1 MPLHI
6 ATNKSPILW
15 HGAFWVRHSLALVNR
30 ELTLAL
36 LDKPEFAARFGL
48 SLEHWETPNFEASE
62 DSRFAALASRMG
74 TPAEEPV
81 ITVRH
86 RWPPEFAAPKNGN
99 LVLIQPW
106 EFGSLPKQW
115 VSAIDRSVD
124 EIWVPSN
131 FVRETYLSS
140 GVPGDKVVVV
150 PNGVNT
156 QHFNPSI
163 TPYDFSTNPLTR
175 SLSPE
180 TFKFLFVGGTIA
192 RKGIDILLDA
202 YDRAFNSCDDVALII
217 KDFGANSF
225 YANQGMATLIQA
237 LQKKPG
243 GAKIIYLSGDMTEA
257 EIAGLYA
264 ACDCLT
270 LPYRG
275 EGYGLPIAEAMACG
289 KPTVITDFGAALDFA
304 NPTNAYL
311 VPATVKNLPEKHI
324 SGMET
329 VEYPYWAEPNRDALI
344 ETLRGIFSNRDA
356 AKLIGAQAA
365 QDIADKHTW
374 SHAADVALNRL
385 KALSEAKPKTRTVP
399 ARSENASLGGGL
411 SINNLGL
418 GGLRI
423 STGSTPTIQVQD
435 DFERRKQEALTLTRS
450 ADWDK
455 AQSALDACLTERPND
470 WDVLNA
476 LAVVHYRKGETDK
489 AVELLR
495 RGIANAANA
504 RDFHHN
510 IAFIL
515 TESGQFDK
523 ALDDALAALHYSPG
537 NALIRRTVERCR
549 DGVLHAARKI
559 LRSFPDRERD
569 KAKRDPEYRR
579 LMGRFHLAGT
589 RLGIGESDSVAT
601 EMPSA
606 PAKNDKPRL
615 SLCMIVKNEE
625 RFLRGCLESV
635 KGVVDE
641 IVIVDT
647 GSTDSTLDIA
657 REFGAVI
664 VPHVWTDDFSE
675 ARNVS
680 LANATG
686 NWALWMDADEELAPE
701 SRELLRQTLD
711 TAPAHIGGY
720 MMMFRNWL
728 TVPERRPGTEMAI
741 HHACRVFRRVP
752 GVRFVGRIH
761 EQNLRSLQELGY
773 TYAKQEGLILDHY
786 GYAGEIMS
794 GRNKHERF
802 IRMLHREVDENP
814 MEEFRTFHLFNL
826 GNAYFTYG
834 DMENAAK
841 YLALAAENPDP
852 LEEYTV
858 TMLMELA
865 TAYHRLNRSPEGLRV
880 CEDAD
885 KIGVHHA
892 GIEFARGYCLLH
904 TLRYTEAEASF
915 KTALRMGEQK
925 EGVFAQT
932 GDVGAGSFKARYG
945 LGLAFV
951 GQDRYA
957 DAVAPLEQCLTE
969 QAGMVEARYLLTIVY
984 TRLERSADAIRE
996 LRTCLEWR
1004 PNYPE
1009 AERDLSLLLFKTH
1022 DFGAALSHL
1031 RATAERNRMDYEAQA
1046 RLATACEH
1054 LGLMDEAREVYERL
1068 RMLRPQSAEICVNL
1082 GRVLA
1087 AQGEHGQAVDA
1098 FADAIQLNPDYD
1110 NAYFNVGDLL
1120 YQMGYFA
1127 KAADAYMSGLQV
1139 NPAHAS
1145 GFFMLGN
1152 CYYHTSDYE
1161 AAAVSYRAALTQKPD
1176 LSDAQNNL
1184 EMVEQMLLQK
1194 AA

>member
-6 ATNKSPILW
+6 ATNKTSLVW

-36 LDKPEFAARFGL
+36 LDKPEFASRFGL
-48 SLEHWETPNFEASE
+48 SLEHWETPNFEPTE
-62 DSRFAALASRMG
+62 DARFAALSSRMG
-74 TPAEEPV
+74 TLADEPAV
-81 ITVRH
+81 TVRH
-86 RWPPEFAAPKNGN
+86 RWPPEFAAPKSGH

-115 VSAIDRSVD
+115 VSAIDRTVD
-124 EIWVPSN
+124 EVWVPSN
-131 FVRETYLSS
+131 FVRETYLAS
-140 GVPGDKVVVV
+140 GVPGEKVVVV

-156 QHFNPSI
+156 AHFNPQI
-163 TPYDFSTNPLTR
+163 APFDFGSHPLTR
-175 SLSPE
+175 HLRPE

-192 RKGIDILLDA
+192 RKGIDVLLDA
-202 YDRAFNSCDDVALII
+202 YDRAFNANDDVVLII

-243 GAKIIYLSGDMTEA
+243 GAKIIYLNGDMTEA

-289 KPTVITDFGAALDFA
+289 KPTVVTDFGAALDFA

-329 VEYPYWAEPNRDALI
+329 VEYPFWAEPSRDALI
-344 ETLRGIFSNRDA
+344 ETLRGIVSNRDA
-356 AKLIGAQAA
+356 AQRIGAQAA
-365 QDIADKHTW
+365 QDIANKHTW
-374 SHAADVALNRL
+374 AHAADVAFARLN
-385 KALSEAKPKTRTVP
+385 ALTDKPKTRTTP
-399 ARSENASLGGGL
+399 ARNENVALGGGL

-423 STGSTPTIQVQD
+423 TTSSTPTGQIND
-435 DFERRKQEALTLTRS
+435 DYERRKQEALTFTRN
-450 ADWDK
+450 ADWEK
-455 AQSALDACLTERPND
+455 SKPALDACLTERPND

-476 LAVVHYRKGETDK
+476 LAIVHYRTGDVDK

-523 ALDDALAALHYSPG
+523 ALDDALAALHYSPE
-537 NALIRRTVERCR
+537 NAQIRRTVERCR
-549 DGVLHAARKI
+549 DGVLQAARKI
-559 LRSFPDRERD
+559 LRSFPDRDRE
-569 KAKRDPEYRR
+569 KGKRDPEYRR
-579 LMGRFHLAGT
+579 LMERFHLAGT
-589 RLGIGESDSVAT
+589 RLGVGESDSVAS

-606 PAKNDKPRL
+606 PAKNDKPKL

-635 KGVVDE
+635 KGIVDE

-657 REFGAVI
+657 REYGAKI

-701 SRELLRQTLD
+701 SREILRQAIE
-711 TAPAHIGGY
+711 TAPANIGGY
-720 MMMFRNWL
+720 MVMFRNWL

-773 TYAKQEGLILDHY
+773 TYAKQEGLILDHF

-826 GNAYFTYG
+826 GNAYFTFG
-834 DMENAAK
+834 DMDNAAK
-841 YLALAAENPDP
+841 YLALAAENADP

-865 TAYHRLNRSPEGLRV
+865 TAYHRLNRSQEGLRV

-885 KIGVHHA
+885 KIGVRHA

-904 TLRYTEAEASF
+904 LLRYTDAENAF

-932 GDVGAGSFKARYG
+932 GDAGAGTFKARYG
-945 LGLAFV
+945 LGLALV

-957 DAVAPLEQCLTE
+957 ESVVPLEQCLSE
-969 QAGMVEARYLLTIVY
+969 QAGMIEARYLLTIVY
-984 TRLERSADAIRE
+984 TRLERTADAIRE

-1004 PNYPE
+1004 PQFPE
-1009 AERDLSLLLFKTH
+1009 AERDLGTLLFNAGEW
-1022 DFGAALSHL
+1022 GAALSAL
-1031 RATAERNRMDYEAQA
+1031 RNTAERNRMDYEAQA

-1068 RMLRPQSAEICVNL
+1068 RMMRPQSAEICVNL

-1087 AQGEHGQAVDA
+1087 AQGEHSQAIDA
-1098 FADAIQLNPDYD
+1098 FADAMQLNPKYD
-1110 NAYFNVGDLL
+1110 NAYFNAGDLL
-1120 YQMGYFA
+1120 YQMGYYQE
-1127 KAADAYMSGLQV
+1127 AADVYADGLAV
-1139 NPAHAS
+1139 NPNHAS

-1152 CYYHTSDYE
+1152 CYFRIEAFE
-1161 AAAVSYRAALTQKPD
+1161 AAAASYRQALVQKPE
-1176 LSDAQNNL
+1176 LNDARSNL